1 MAGAPDDVIDRLYG
15 LPLDEFIAAREAL
28 SKELRSDGRRDEANG
43 VKKLA
48 KPTVAAWAVNQAV
61 RSQGKAARALWKA
74 GDDLAATQEAVLG
87 GKGSGADLR
96 AAADNE
102 RAALD
107 PLVAAARGLLSGS
120 GDELSET
127 TIDRVRETLHAAAI
141 DPEARE
147 DVAAGR
153 ATRERAPRGLFGG
166 GVAAPAAP
174 RARARSEEEAPA
186 EKPVARRRAAA
197 PKPSAE
203 DREAEAERKREAA
216 AARKREREEAAAR
229 EKARKE
235 AAVRVT
241 RAERALAT
249 AAKRSADAA
258 ERLEAAQAD
267 EQAAAEALEQAR
279 AELQAAEQKG

>member
-1 MAGAPDDVIDRLYG
+1 MAGAPDAAIDRLYG
-15 LPLDEFIAAREAL
+15 LPLDEFVPAREAL
-28 SKELRSDGRRDEANG
+28 SKELRSDGRRDEANA

-74 GDDLAATQEAVLG
+74 GDDLAATQEAILD

-107 PLVAAARGLLSGS
+107 PLVAAARGLLSSS

-141 DPEARE
+141 DPTARE

-153 ATRERAPRGLFGG
+153 ATRERAPQGLFGG
-166 GVAAPAAP
+166 GVAAPPAP
-174 RARARSEEEAPA
+174 RSRARSAEAPP
-186 EKPVARRRAAA
+186 EKPAAA
-197 PKPSAE
+197 PKPSAA
-203 DREAEAERKREAA
+203 DREAEAERKRDAA
-216 AARKREREEAAAR
+216 VARKREREETAAR
-229 EKARKE
+229 EKARK
-235 AAVRVT
+235 AAEQGVT
-241 RAERALAT
+241 RAERALA
-249 AAKRSADAA
+249 AATKRTADAA
-258 ERLEAAQAD
+258 ERLDAARAA
-267 EQAAAEALEQAR
+267 ERAAADALEEAR
-279 AELQAAEQKG
+279 AELQAAEQG